1 MTAHQCRL
9 DCISAGRRD
18 MKPRWPDKAAA
29 RVTAVLVV
37 LSACSACQAP
47 QENMSEA
54 ERAAVAAGVE
64 QAWADMMAGARA
76 LDPDRVRAGY
86 VDRPIVAINGH
97 IIKDFDRDQ
106 FAEVR
111 RWFSSLRRFE
121 ADYDQVHLEV
131 LSPSAA
137 AATMYH
143 HLRWRDTAGAV
154 GEWNSAWTAVFQR
167 LGGQWKIVYAHE
179 SVPLPTSN

>member
-1 MTAHQCRL
+1 LCDMT
-9 DCISAGRRD
+9 
-18 MKPRWPDKAAA
+18 
-29 RVTAVLVV
+29 
-37 LSACSACQAP
+37 
-47 QENMSEA
+47 EA
-54 ERAAVAAGVE
+54 ERAVVASAVQ

-86 VDRPIVAINGH
+86 VDRPTVAINGRV
-97 IIKDFDRDQ
+97 IEDFDRDQ

-111 RWFSSLRRFE
+111 RWFSSLSRFE

-137 AATMYH
+137 VATMYH
-143 HLRWRDTAGAV
+143 HLRWWDTAGTV
-154 GEWNSAWTAVFQR
+154 GEWNSAWTAVFQQV
-167 LGGQWKIVYAHE
+167 GGRWRIVYSHE